1 MEEPKVKTCV
11 RPKVISSLWTLLRHQ
26 TQTHTHTHTPHST
39 SKTNKKNNL
48 TRSSYD
54 NVKTKENYG
63 SRTQELGR
71 A

>member
-1 MEEPKVKTCV
+1 MDITTSPNTD
-11 RPKVISSLWTLLRHQ
+11 
-26 TQTHTHTHTPHST
+26 THTHTHTPHST

-63 SRTQELGR
+63 MVSDRR
-71 A
+71 N